1 MDRYDVIIIGAGING
16 LISAAYLAKAGKS
29 VIVLRTV
36 GKTGADYST
45 GWKGA
50 DGFVFPTPT
59 SRLENLPIQIVHDL
73 GLESY
78 GLQQGRRLSSAL
90 ISGGHGALV
99 RDADHTDMERRLRQ
113 MAPREADAWSD
124 YISFITRQKRHL
136 DHYLGLNGG
145 ALPGRRALLT
155 LLAGAGQDGLWE
167 ASSLYASSARDV
179 LDRYFDSDALKT
191 LLFAE
196 GLGGYFGGMGLGP
209 LAPTSGTGLVMDPAL
224 IRQDTQS
231 SFYGPVEGGGGALL
245 EVIEKAASEFGATFV
260 DDAQISE
267 IVHEKGVIKGLALE
281 GGQFIETAALVGD
294 VDVKVLFLSL
304 FAWKALPQDLVLNVA
319 SSRSRAEI
327 AQINFVL
334 QGEPDIEGLPKGF
347 LKNSGP
353 LHVLDDMIQAER
365 ACDAWLTHSIPEN
378 PPFDFRL
385 HGTRPGEQEAGK
397 GGEQD
402 GDRARCYATATLY
415 YIPGDLASGE
425 WSDEHKIQLISTVV
439 NRLVAASPGFEKRLI
454 DAKLVLPLDYE
465 ERYGLVGGHLQ
476 GSNTA
481 LDQSL
486 FNRPNPQLAA
496 GQIPLKGLYLA
507 GPGAAEAPFTDGQGG
522 LSLAARILA
531 ETGDGSKSGN
541 IVTRWSRSLASRM
554 GLAS

>member
-36 GKTGADYST
+36 GTTGADYST

-59 SRLENLPIQIVHDL
+59 SRLENLPVQIVHDL
-73 GLESY
+73 GLEEH
-78 GLQQGRRLSSAL
+78 GLQQARRLSAAL
-90 ISGGHGALV
+90 ISGAHGAHGALV

-124 YISFITRQKRHL
+124 YISFMTRQKRHL
-136 DHYLGLNGG
+136 DHYLGLHEGVV
-145 ALPGRRALLT
+145 PGRRALLT
-155 LLAGAGQDGLWE
+155 LLADAGQDGLWE
-167 ASSLYASSARDV
+167 ATSLYASSAKDV
-179 LDRYFDSDALKT
+179 LERHFDSGALKT

-196 GLGGYFGGMGLGP
+196 ALGGYLSGMGLGP
-209 LAPTSGTGLVMDPAL
+209 LAPTSGTGLVMDPAS
-224 IRQDTQS
+224 IRQDAQS

-245 EVIEKAASEFGATFV
+245 EAIEKAASGFGATFV
-260 DDAQISE
+260 DDAEISE

-304 FAWKALPQDLVLNVA
+304 FAWKALPQELVLNVA
-319 SSRSRAEI
+319 SSRSRAET

-334 QGEPDIEGLPKGF
+334 QGEPDIEGLPRGF
-347 LKNSGP
+347 LGNSGP
-353 LHVLDDMIQAER
+353 LHVLDDLIQAER
-365 ACDAWLTHSIPEN
+365 ACDAWITHTIPDN
-378 PPFDFRL
+378 PPFDFRF
-385 HGTRPGEQEAGK
+385 HGAKPGVQEADQEVNK
-397 GGEQD
+397 
-402 GDRARCYATATLY
+402 ARSYATATLY

-425 WSDEHKIQLISTVV
+425 WTDEHRIQLISTVV
-439 NRLVAASPGFEKRLI
+439 NRLVAVSPGFEKRLI

-496 GQIPLKGLYLA
+496 GQMPLKGLYLA
-507 GPGAAEAPFTDGQGG
+507 GPGTAEAPFSDGQGG

-531 ETGDGSKSGN
+531 ETGDGSKTKSL
-541 IVTRWSRSLASRM
+541 VTRWSRSLANRM